1 MRVDNTGMAQFLNN
15 VGDDTSVKLAWTI
28 RIAPLQILQEEH
40 ELVQDNDIAASNIS
54 QLLDGFFINL
64 ELRRN
69 RCANHFTKRVW
80 GVTLQYKMN
89 IRMKLGVYAVLQ
101 RRQFQRSSQND
112 GEAAFLKVA
121 ILCQA
126 AEPNQQLSGDG
137 MGQLVRVG

>member
-1 MRVDNTGMAQFLNN
+1 MRVDKTGMAQFLNN

-64 ELRRN
+64 ELRWN

-89 IRMKLGVYAVLQ
+89 I
-101 RRQFQRSSQND
+101 
-112 GEAAFLKVA
+112 
-121 ILCQA
+121 
-126 AEPNQQLSGDG
+126 
-137 MGQLVRVG
+137 